1 MPHETLTEWR
11 ARVEACG
18 GRIED
23 SDIIN
28 NVYADSP
35 SAMFDD
41 VVRIKQLTDVHSA
54 YRYFSQFL
62 PVKQFPDWQG
72 ITEIGEEYHRPYV
85 PIDFSIFQQTMLDCS
100 PDKMD
105 ECDTNY
111 CIIPEG
117 GITKLPEH
125 KMYKWG
131 YETKRSCIAN
141 YRTSAKILK
150 LAQEIINTRFA
161 VEEAAINS
169 FYLYAVLSLLGH
181 KFTLEL
187 DDDGRPVEDSNP
199 YNFVAGYRY
208 AYMQQKFPAPSDLN
222 NISPL
227 ALQTLDDLG
236 YGFAQAGRVKDAMG
250 YGPRGEPLYELW
262 VPNDWYRNEILNNPE
277 HVERNK
283 YFVKPQ
289 DLYGYRPIGK
299 TSPPERETIGN
310 FIIKEMN
317 MMPRFAES
325 TQGGIT
331 MIQQF
336 NEIDADIGTRPI
348 MNYREFRNAP
358 FGLAMILGKDM
369 GNILTRPNLDTGVE
383 GLPISPI
390 TGGLSDNRWKYR
402 NEYDPEC
409 NHDQNKPYWTKR
421 FELGFKLNNA
431 DASAGFLYR
440 MSRPRIRPINTCD
453 LQPIFK
459 VTPVQT
465 ECDVLTIGCN
475 PPPAADNNII
485 ENQTDVRRVQCS
497 AMVCGDAASLIYRL
511 KIVRE
516 DIDSI
521 SAGGEPLQGCSCGD
535 EIHVLINNADGETV
549 KERKATI
556 LDYVRPNVVNP
567 QPMYVVKLA
576 SALSAGE
583 CIAFIA
589 CKDATPTVA
598 TVVACNDTSH
608 DSEIPVGTVVF
619 HLDSLLPCGVGA
631 DVTITYRDDDGS
643 GIGATVTGTI
653 TEIDGETLRY
663 TIESADMTGLPGGE
677 AAFNCNM
684 RAGQVSV
691 TMVCAP

>member
-1 MPHETLTEWR
+1 MAHKTLAQWR
-11 ARVEACG
+11 AEVEACG

-28 NVYADSP
+28 LVYADSP
-35 SAMFDD
+35 NAMFDNA
-41 VVRIKQLTDVHSA
+41 VKIKQLSDVHSA

-62 PVKQFPDWQG
+62 PVKQFADWNG

-85 PIDFSIFQQTMLDCS
+85 PIDFSMFQQTMLDCS
-100 PDKMD
+100 PDTMD

-111 CIIPEG
+111 CEIPEG

-131 YETKRSCIAN
+131 YKTKRSCIAN
-141 YRTSAKILK
+141 YRTSGKILK

-187 DDDGRPVEDSNP
+187 DDNGRPVENSNP
-199 YNFVAGYRY
+199 YNFVAAYRY
-208 AYMQQKFPAPSDLN
+208 AYMQQKFPAASDLN

-236 YGFAQAGRVKDAMG
+236 YGFAQAGRVKDAIG
-250 YGPRGEPLYELW
+250 YGSRGEPLYELW

-277 HVERNK
+277 HQERTK

-299 TSPPERETIGN
+299 TAPPERETIGN

-325 TQGGIT
+325 TKGGIT

-358 FGLAMILGKDM
+358 FGVAMILGKDM
-369 GNILTRPNLDTGVE
+369 GNILTRPNLNTGVE

-390 TGGLSDNRWKYR
+390 TGGLTDNQWKYR
-402 NEYDPEC
+402 NEYDKEC
-409 NHDQNKPYWTKR
+409 NFDQNKPYWTKR

-431 DASAGFLYR
+431 DASAGFIFR
-440 MSRPRIRPINTCD
+440 MQRPRIRPINTCD

-459 VTPVQT
+459 VTPVET
-465 ECDVLTIGCN
+465 SCDVLTIGCN
-475 PPPAADNNII
+475 PPPMANNNIM
-485 ENQTDVRRVQCS
+485 EPQTDVRRVKCS
-497 AMVCGDAASLIYRL
+497 AAVCGDSAGLIYRL
-511 KIVRE
+511 RIVRE

-521 SAGGEPLQGCSCGD
+521 TKNGEPLQGCGCGD
-535 EIHVLINNADGETV
+535 EIQVLINNEDGETV

-556 LDYVRPNVVNP
+556 LEYVRPNVVNVEP
-567 QPMYVVKLA
+567 VYFVRLA

-583 CIAFIA
+583 CIAFIT
-589 CKDATPTVA
+589 CKDASPTSA
-598 TVVACNDTSH
+598 TVVACNDNS
-608 DSEIPVGTVVF
+608 DDEDIPVGTVVF
-619 HLDSLLPCGVGA
+619 YLDSPLPCGVGA
-631 DVTITYRDDDGS
+631 DVNIVYKNAAGS
-643 GIGATVTGTI
+643 NIGAVVEGTI
-653 TEIDGETLRY
+653 VEIEAETLRY
-663 TIESADMTGLPGGE
+663 TIESDDETGLPGGT

-684 RAGQVSV
+684 RTGQDSV
-691 TMVCAP
+691 VITCD